1 MKLTETRKQFCDEY
15 FECDCEYY
23 VLYVKRLSLGMNV
36 DICVTLGMHVDIFV
50 TLFDGVKH
58 FLIRYYSIFCTA
70 DSNQ

>member
-36 DICVTLGMHVDIFV
+36 DIFV